1 MHECSDIIIV
11 LVCID
16 RAQALMIHSILLFFF
31 SIFCHASI
39 SKKGDPLNTDS
50 RRSFA
55 TSNWRRVF
63 DGEMKAYVS
72 TLRSLSFHRSGVIFH
87 HICRFALFPI
97 FLQACPFVTCWMW
110 VMHHTGLCQTL
121 PSGLLVHR
129 SALMRE
135 PCIHLDSLMCV
146 CMCVSMHE
154 AINLCVVVVCVCVC
168 VCMVPK
174 YSAPVC
180 ICVFALPDS
189 WALPAAVELV
199 ISRSCWRAMKTNS
212 TDVTSPPGWV
222 LTESITTTPLRDCLQ

>member
-31 SIFCHASI
+31 RFLPCFNLKKRGSSEHWLETFLCHEQLTQSVWWRNESVCEHIAFFVISQKWSHLSSHLPFRIISDFSPGMSFCNMLNVSHASH
-39 SKKGDPLNTDS
+39 
-50 RRSFA
+50 
-55 TSNWRRVF
+55 
-63 DGEMKAYVS
+63 
-72 TLRSLSFHRSGVIFH
+72 RSLSN
-87 HICRFALFPI
+87 
-97 FLQACPFVTCWMW
+97 
-110 VMHHTGLCQTL
+110 
-121 PSGLLVHR
+121 
-129 SALMRE
+129 SALWSSGASICSDERALYSFRL
-135 PCIHLDSLMCV
+135 PYVCVHVCLYAWGYKSLRCGCV
-146 CMCVSMHE
+146 R
-154 AINLCVVVVCVCVC
+154 VCVC